1 MVTTKAQ
8 KWMISIALAALAAL
22 AAGCGGGPDSAPA
35 ETPAAA
41 APAPAASAPSEP
53 AAAATPGPRGSATIS
68 GSVRYEGEVPPA
80 RPVKM
85 DADPGCAKK
94 HESPPTSEMLVLGD
108 DNVMGNVFVRVKSG
122 LPGGSYPAPADA
134 AVIDQEGCRY
144 VPHVLGVMK
153 GQTVKIL
160 NSDGLLHNV
169 HALPKVNKTFN
180 MAMPGTRTEAEVT
193 FDQEEDMF
201 KIKCDVHPWMGAYV
215 QVMAHPFFDVTA
227 DDGRFEITG
236 LPAGS
241 YEIEVWHE
249 RLGTQTE
256 RAELADGES
265 AEILFTMAR

>member
-1 MVTTKAQ
+1 MVIAKLQT
-8 KWMISIALAALAAL
+8 WMIAIALAALAG
-22 AAGCGGGPDSAPA
+22 GCGGGAETAPA
-35 ETPAAA
+35 ETPSADG
-41 APAPAASAPSEP
+41 PTPAASAPAEP
-53 AAAATPGPRGSATIS
+53 TAASPGPQGSAAIS
-68 GSVRYEGEVPPA
+68 GIVRYDGEIPPS

-94 HESPPTSEMLVLGD
+94 HDSPPPSEMLV
-108 DNVMGNVFVRVKSG
+108 MGENNTMANVFVRVKAG
-122 LPGGSYPAPADA
+122 LPGGSYPIPAAPAVLNQD
-134 AVIDQEGCRY
+134 GCRY
-144 VPHVLGVMK
+144 VPHVLGVMQ

-169 HALPKVNKTFN
+169 HALPKVNKAFN
-180 MAMPGTRTEAEVT
+180 MAMPATRTEAEVT
-193 FDQEEDMF
+193 FDQQEEMF

-227 DDGRFEITG
+227 DDGRFELRG

-265 AEILFTMAR
+265 VEIDFTMTR